1 MSRMLVSLLLVLSL
15 CLMGSTTCR
24 FSTGTK
30 KKGDGDRS
38 GTSLIVDTRTSSGGK
53 GASFGIEPSG
63 VILSALGAS
72 VVPLA
77 ALAPGG
83 DSGAGKGGAKGGA
96 KGAGKGVGSDG
107 GFGAGSGSGLE
118 PGDFVEVASL
128 SVPVGTAVGSTIPE
142 PAAALLLAAGV
153 TLVAWQLRRRRR
165 ARA

>member
-38 GTSLIVDTRTSSGGK
+38 GTSLVVDTRTSSGGK

-83 DSGAGKGGAKGGA
+83 DSGAGKGGA

>member
-1 MSRMLVSLLLVLSL
+1 MLVSLLLVLSL

-24 FSTGTK
+24 FSTGSK

-53 GASFGIEPSG
+53 GAGLEIDPSG
-63 VILSALGAS
+63 VVQSALGTS

-77 ALAPGG
+77 ALAPG
-83 DSGAGKGGAKGGA
+83 AGKG
-96 KGAGKGVGSDG
+96 AGTAAGSDDG
-107 GFGAGSGSGLE
+107 LGAGSGAGLG

-128 SVPVGTAVGSTIPE
+128 SVPAATSVGSTIPE
-142 PAAALLLAAGV
+142 PGAAFLLAAGV

-165 ARA
+165 PRA

>member
-1 MSRMLVSLLLVLSL
+1 MLVSLLLVLSL

-38 GTSLIVDTRTSSGGK
+38 GTSLVVDTRTSSGGK

-83 DSGAGKGGAKGGA
+83 DSGAGKGGA